1 MNRDLTKGNVT
12 KTMLIFAAPMILG
25 NLLQQCYNIADSLIV
40 GRFLGAH
47 ALGAV
52 GSAYTLM
59 TFLTSVLIG
68 LCMGSGS
75 LFSFYFGKGDREGL
89 HNSAFASFRFIGSI
103 TIVMNIAV
111 FLGIDGILKLLKV
124 PASVYAMM
132 REYVFIIFM
141 GIVFVFLYNY
151 FAYLLRAMGDSVTP
165 LLFLGAA
172 ALLNIGLD
180 LLFIAKFSRGIQ
192 GAAVATVIAQMF
204 SGLGIGGYVLLK
216 EVFSK
221 EERKRVFLP
230 ERSTGHSDD
239 DCMDGSVTSVGS
251 IKDGVLGSRNQN
263 RNFTGEVIRF
273 SMAACV
279 QQSVM
284 NFGILMI
291 QGLVNSFGTAVMAA
305 FAAAV
310 KIDTLAY
317 MPAQEFANAY
327 SIFISQNYGA
337 GEQKRIRKGTKSAI
351 IISVLFCLFISCV
364 VYIMSPQLM
373 QLFVKSTEE
382 EIIRI
387 GTGYLRIE
395 GAFYWGIGLLF
406 LLYGYFRG
414 NGKPEVSVILTVISL
429 GTRVALAYVLS
440 PLPQIG
446 VYGIWWAIPIG
457 WILADIAGLLFINPL
472 TST

>member
-1 MNRDLTKGNVT
+1 MNKDLTKGNVT

-40 GRFLGAH
+40 GRFLGAD

-75 LFSFYFGKGDREGL
+75 LFSFYYGKGDKEGL
-89 HNSAFASFRFIGSI
+89 HNSVFASFRFIAGI

-111 FLGIDGILKLLKV
+111 FAGIDGILKLLKV

-180 LLFIAKFSRGIQ
+180 LLFIAKFSWGIK
-192 GAAVATVIAQMF
+192 GAAVATVIAQVF
-204 SGLGIGGYVLLK
+204 SGLGIGCFALVREASARCIVHRNGDK
-216 EVFSK
+216 EGK
-221 EERKRVFLP
+221 K
-230 ERSTGHSDD
+230 
-239 DCMDGSVTSVGS
+239 
-251 IKDGVLGSRNQN
+251 
-263 RNFTGEVIRF
+263 FTGEVIRF

-327 SIFISQNYGA
+327 SIFISQNHGA
-337 GEQKRIRKGTKSAI
+337 GEKERIKKGTKSAI
-351 IISVLFCLFISCV
+351 IISVLFCIMISCV
-364 VYIMSPQLM
+364 VYIMSPQFM
-373 QLFVKSTEE
+373 QLFVRSTET
-382 EIIRI
+382 EIIKI

-414 NGKPEVSVILTVISL
+414 NGKPEVSVVLTVISL
-429 GTRVALAYVLS
+429 GTRVLLAYMLA
-440 PLPQIG
+440 PLPQVG

-457 WILADIAGLLFINPL
+457 WILADLAGALMMCRSLWGTFR
-472 TST
+472 TK